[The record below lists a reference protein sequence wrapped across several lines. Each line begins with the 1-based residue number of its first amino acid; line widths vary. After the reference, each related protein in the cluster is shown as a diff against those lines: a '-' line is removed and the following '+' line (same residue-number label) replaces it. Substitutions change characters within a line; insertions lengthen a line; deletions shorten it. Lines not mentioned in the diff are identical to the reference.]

1 MDDGQRSIVHGPTK
15 KGENMIPSFLL
26 AKLYVKGSLKNNES
40 GFEFALK
47 NIIDS
52 TMLIG
57 IGPIS
62 VAGKDY
68 EGQAITMTVGDKT
81 VSGAEL
87 SRSNSV
93 PVRMGVPLKVAVAGD
108 KLASGSQKVSV
119 AATTSD
125 IGKIKFDFSDTV
137 A

>member
-1 MDDGQRSIVHGPTK
+1 MV
-15 KGENMIPSFLL
+15 PSFLL
-26 AKLYVKGSLKNNES
+26 AKLYVKGSLKNKDN

-57 IGPIS
+57 IGPLT
-62 VAGKDY
+62 VGEKNY
-68 EGQAITMTVGDKT
+68 EGDAITLTIADKA

-93 PVRMGVPLKVAVAGD
+93 PVRMGVPITVSITGE
-108 KLASGSQKVSV
+108 KLAAGAQRITV

-125 IGKIKFDFSDTV
+125 IGKIKFDINDTV
-137 A
+137 N

>member
-1 MDDGQRSIVHGPTK
+1 
-15 KGENMIPSFLL
+15 MIPSFLL

-57 IGPIS
+57 MGPITA
-62 VAGKDY
+62 AGKEY
-68 EGQAITMTVGDKT
+68 EGPVINMTVGEKT
-81 VSGAEL
+81 VNGADL

-93 PVRMGVPLKVAVAGD
+93 PVRMGVPIKVSVAGD
-108 KLASGSQKVSV
+108 KLAAGQQKVTV

-125 IGKIKFDFSDTV
+125 IGKIKFDINDTV

>member
-1 MDDGQRSIVHGPTK
+1 
-15 KGENMIPSFLL
+15 MIPSFLL
-26 AKLYVKGSLKNNES
+26 AKLYVKGSLKNNEA

-62 VAGKDY
+62 AGGKEY
-68 EGQAITMTVGDKT
+68 EGTTINMTVGDK
-81 VSGAEL
+81 VVNGAEL

-93 PVRMGVPLKVAVAGD
+93 PVRMGVPLKVSVAGEH
-108 KLASGSQKVSV
+108 LPAGQQKVSV

-125 IGKIKFDFSDTV
+125 IGKIKFDINDTV
-137 A
+137 ANAN

>member
-1 MDDGQRSIVHGPTK
+1 
-15 KGENMIPSFLL
+15 MIPSFLL
-26 AKLYVKGSLKNNES
+26 AKLYVKGSLKNTQS

-62 VAGKDY
+62 AGGKNY
-68 EGQAITMTVGDKT
+68 EGQVISMAVADKI
-81 VSGAEL
+81 VNGAEL
-87 SRSNSV
+87 SRQNSI
-93 PVRMGVPLKVAVAGD
+93 PVRMGTPLKVSVNGE
-108 KLASGSQKVSV
+108 KLAAGNQKISV

-125 IGKIKFDFSDTV
+125 IGRIKFDINDTV
-137 A
+137 I

>member
-1 MDDGQRSIVHGPTK
+1 MV
-15 KGENMIPSFLL
+15 PSFLL
-26 AKLYVKGSLKNNES
+26 AKLYVKGSLKNTDL

-62 VAGKDY
+62 VGEKSY
-68 EGQAITMTVGDKT
+68 EDAAITMKVADK
-81 VSGAEL
+81 SINGADL

-93 PVRMGVPLKVAVAGD
+93 PVRMGVPIKVSITGE
-108 KLASGSQKVSV
+108 KLAAGAQRVTV

-125 IGKIKFDFSDTV
+125 IGKIKFDINDNV

>member
-1 MDDGQRSIVHGPTK
+1 
-15 KGENMIPSFLL
+15 MIPSFLL
-26 AKLYVKGSLKNNES
+26 AKLYVKGSLKNTAS

-52 TMLIG
+52 TMLVG
-57 IGPIS
+57 IGPIT
-62 VAGKDY
+62 VDEKNY
-68 EGQAITMTVGDKT
+68 EGAAITLTVADKT
-81 VSGAEL
+81 VNGAEL

-93 PVRMGVPLKVAVAGD
+93 PARMGVPMKVSVAGD
-108 KLASGSQKVSV
+108 KLAAGTQKISV

-125 IGKIKFDFSDTV
+125 IGKIKFDITDIV

>member
-1 MDDGQRSIVHGPTK
+1 MV
-15 KGENMIPSFLL
+15 PSFLL
-26 AKLYVKGSLKNNES
+26 AKLYVKGSLKNTDS

-62 VAGKDY
+62 VGEKNY
-68 EGQAITMTVGDKT
+68 EGDVITMQVADKT
-81 VSGAEL
+81 TNGAEL

-93 PVRMGVPLKVAVAGD
+93 PVRMGVPITVSIAGEKLVAG
-108 KLASGSQKVSV
+108 AQRVTVS
-119 AATTSD
+119 ATTSD
-125 IGKIKFDFSDTV
+125 IGKIKFDINDTV
-137 A
+137 N

>member
-1 MDDGQRSIVHGPTK
+1 
-15 KGENMIPSFLL
+15 MIPSFLL
-26 AKLYVKGSLKNNES
+26 AKLYVKGSLKNNDT

-57 IGPIS
+57 IGPI
-62 VAGKDY
+62 
-68 EGQAITMTVGDKT
+68 TVGEKNHEGEAVTLTTNERT
-81 VSGAEL
+81 VTGTEL
-87 SRSNSV
+87 SRSNPV
-93 PVRMGVPLKVAVAGD
+93 PVRMGAPLKVTVVGE
-108 KLASGSQKVSV
+108 KLPVGFNKVTV

-125 IGKIKFDFSDTV
+125 IGRIKFDIGDNV

>member
-1 MDDGQRSIVHGPTK
+1 
-15 KGENMIPSFLL
+15 MIPSFLL
-26 AKLYVKGSLKNNES
+26 AKLYVKGSLKNTDN

-57 IGPIS
+57 IGPITI
-62 VAGKDY
+62 GDKNY
-68 EGQAITMTVGDKT
+68 EGETVTMATNERTVN
-81 VSGAEL
+81 GAEL
-87 SRSNSV
+87 SRNNHV
-93 PVRMGVPLKVAVAGD
+93 PVRMGVPLKVTITGEKLVAGE
-108 KLASGSQKVSV
+108 QRITV

-125 IGKIKFDFSDTV
+125 IGKIKFDIVDKI

>member
-1 MDDGQRSIVHGPTK
+1 
-15 KGENMIPSFLL
+15 MIPFFLL
-26 AKLYVKGSLKNNES
+26 AKLYVKGSLKNTDS

-62 VAGKDY
+62 VGEKNY
-68 EGQAITMTVGDKT
+68 EGDVITMTIGDRS
-81 VSGAEL
+81 VNGAEL

-93 PVRMGVPLKVAVAGD
+93 PVRMGVPLKVAVNGD
-108 KLASGSQKVSV
+108 KLAAGAQKISV

-125 IGKIKFDFSDTV
+125 IGKIKFDISDNV

>member
-1 MDDGQRSIVHGPTK
+1 
-15 KGENMIPSFLL
+15 MIPSFLL
-26 AKLYVKGSLKNNES
+26 AKLYVKGSLKNTET

-62 VAGKDY
+62 VGEKDY
-68 EGQAITMTVGDKT
+68 EGGDITMNVANRS
-81 VSGAEL
+81 VNGAEL
-87 SRSNSV
+87 SRSNPV
-93 PVRMGVPLKVAVAGD
+93 PARMGAPLKVSVMGD
-108 KLASGSQKVSV
+108 KLAAGTQKITV

-125 IGKIKFDFSDTV
+125 IGKIKFDISDTV
-137 A
+137 Q

>member
-1 MDDGQRSIVHGPTK
+1 
-15 KGENMIPSFLL
+15 MIPSFLL
-26 AKLYVKGSLKNNES
+26 AKLYVKGSLRNNES

-62 VAGKDY
+62 VGEKIY
-68 EGQAITMTVGDKT
+68 EGDTIGMTVGDKT
-81 VSGAEL
+81 ISGGEL

-93 PVRMGVPLKVAVAGD
+93 PVRMGVPIKVSVAGE
-108 KLASGSQKVSV
+108 KLAAGGQKVTV

-125 IGKIKFDFSDTV
+125 IGKIKFDINDTV
-137 A
+137 D